1 MVHIVTDPPS
11 QTGGA
16 AQQLL
21 RLQNDFH
28 ARLAVETMHYLR
40 GLQSALG
47 PAAPGTVLVPRR
59 GATLRATAEPGTQV
73 RLHVEVANAQAV
85 HCVVSPAL
93 SPLVAAS
100 GVTWFAAANVDPPY
114 LLIAPG
120 ETEAAALDIAVPAA
134 LPTGDYRGVLLMH
147 GAPDGVP
154 VTIRVASTP
163 TKRAVATKRPAKAS
177 AAVRKTPGTARKA
190 TARRPGGTTS

>member
-1 MVHIVTDPPS
+1 MVHIVTDP
-11 QTGGA
+11 GGEA
-16 AQQLL
+16 GATAQQLL

-28 ARLAVETMHYLR
+28 ARLTVETLHYLR

-59 GATLRATAEPGTQV
+59 GATLRASTEPGQQV
-73 RLHVEVANAQAV
+73 QLRMEVANAQAV

-100 GVTWFAAANVDPPY
+100 GVTWFAAADVDPPY

-120 ETEAAALDIAVPAA
+120 GSEVAVVDIAVPVT
-134 LPTGDYRGVLLMH
+134 LPAGDYRGMLLMH
-147 GAPDGVP
+147 GAPDGLP
-154 VTIRVASTP
+154 VSIKVVSATP
-163 TKRAVATKRPAKAS
+163 PAAKKRASKAAPRKRAP
-177 AAVRKTPGTARKA
+177 RRTGTA
-190 TARRPGGTTS
+190 TP

>member
-1 MVHIVTDPPS
+1 M
-11 QTGGA
+11 
-16 AQQLL
+16 
-21 RLQNDFH
+21 
-28 ARLAVETMHYLR
+28 
-40 GLQSALG
+40 
-47 PAAPGTVLVPRR
+47 
-59 GATLRATAEPGTQV
+59 
-73 RLHVEVANAQAV
+73 
-85 HCVVSPAL
+85 
-93 SPLVAAS
+93 
-100 GVTWFAAANVDPPY
+100 TWFAAANVDPPY

-163 TKRAVATKRPAKAS
+163 AKKAVATKRPAKAS